1 MDELAY
7 LKVLD
12 KELVVALG
20 CTEPTAIALASAL
33 AVKYLDEEAVDR
45 LEVYASSNII
55 KNAMGVKIPGT
66 DLTGMNLAAALGTL
80 SDSSMELNLLTG
92 LTKEQIEKAAL
103 MIKEGRVKVTQK
115 ETHKKTLY

>member
-66 DLTGMNLAAALGTL
+66 DLSGMNLAAALGTL

>member
-45 LEVYASSNII
+45 LEVYASSN
-55 KNAMGVKIPGT
+55 M
-66 DLTGMNLAAALGTL
+66 
-80 SDSSMELNLLTG
+80 
-92 LTKEQIEKAAL
+92 IE
-103 MIKEGRVKVTQK
+103 VSKV
-115 ETHKKTLY
+115 